1 MGVGGLV
8 CRSSGSST
16 SRAENHPSP
25 EVISVDGNDCG
36 NGMEVKDTLKVPIKP
51 PEAAR

>member
-1 MGVGGLV
+1 MCFRGVGG
-8 CRSSGSST
+8 
-16 SRAENHPSP
+16 RAEHPPP
-25 EVISVDGNDCG
+25 EGISVDGNDCG

>member
-1 MGVGGLV
+1 MFSGCGGQ
-8 CRSSGSST
+8 G
-16 SRAENHPSP
+16 RAPPPP
-25 EVISVDGNDCG
+25 EGISVDGNDCG

>member
-1 MGVGGLV
+1 MGGRLAAAVAAAAGQ
-8 CRSSGSST
+8 ST
-16 SRAENHPSP
+16 PPDS
-25 EVISVDGNDCG
+25 ISVDGNDCG